1 MFGRRTTASGS
12 TEAGELA
19 AQKLGGKGR
28 PTPTRK
34 EAEAARKQRLAAPR
48 SRKES
53 AARQREVTRQG
64 RLKIRQAMAS
74 GDERYLPARDQGAAK
89 RYARDYVDSRRTIGE
104 FLLPTFFIIF
114 VLAILLHDYGN
125 QIGNYLWF
133 AVIAAM
139 ATDAVRVVRGVK
151 AGLRERLGD
160 DKAKGVAVYAVM
172 RALQMRRLRLP
183 KPLVSV
189 GDSI

>member
-12 TEAGELA
+12 TEASELA
-19 AQKLGGKGR
+19 AQKTGGKGR

-34 EAEAARKQRLAAPR
+34 EAEAARKQRLTAPR
-48 SRKES
+48 GRKET
-53 AARQREVTRQG
+53 AARQRETTRQG
-64 RLKIRQAMAS
+64 RLKVREAMAS

-104 FLLPTFFIIF
+104 FLLPAFFVIF
-114 VLAILLHDYGN
+114 TLVLLLHSYGS
-125 QIGNYLWF
+125 QIGSFLWF

-139 ATDAVRVVRGVK
+139 VADAVRIVRGVK
-151 AGLRERLGD
+151 AGVRQRLGD
-160 DKAKGVAVYAVM
+160 GQTKGVAGYAVM

-189 GDSI
+189 GDTI